1 MIARPWAVD
10 HDGAMAGDDSGG
22 GPSERDAGPDLGVVD
37 GGFADGDDT
46 EADDVTYTIDELS
59 ALTGVP
65 SRTIRFYQSKGTLP
79 APERRGR
86 VAVYRAEH
94 VDRLRVIAELQ
105 DRGLR
110 LDAIRDVLEQVER
123 GGDSLHGWL
132 GLGERLQAPWT
143 DDRPLVVDQA
153 ELLRRLGV
161 DGSSDDDGGG
171 ASGDAARGN
180 RPGLIGEL
188 ERAGL
193 IRREGHS
200 LPATFVIPSPELLDI
215 VVQLDAAGI
224 DIPTAFGAGEILRHR
239 LAKAADE
246 LVGFFDGQTGRGF
259 AGTADVEELIG
270 AVDALRPLGSRAV
283 QLIFA
288 QEMERALRSFVESG
302 QAIRPRGESAG
313 SAGSGDGHRH
323 SSSRRRRR

>member
-1 MIARPWAVD
+1 MVD
-10 HDGAMAGDDSGG
+10 DDSGG
-22 GPSERDAGPDLGVVD
+22 GRADRGAGPDLGVVGEAAGDRPD
-37 GGFADGDDT
+37 GADDGRQVDGDP
-46 EADDVTYTIDELS
+46 AGGPGDDVTYTIDELS

-123 GGDSLHGWL
+123 GGDSLYGWL
-132 GLGERLQAPWT
+132 GLGERLRAPWT
-143 DDRPLVVDQA
+143 DDRPLVVDQD
-153 ELLRRLGV
+153 ELLRRLGIAG
-161 DGSSDDDGGG
+161 DHAEG
-171 ASGDAARGN
+171 ADERPN

-224 DIPTAFGAGEILRHR
+224 DIPTAFGAGEILRRR

-259 AGTADVEELIG
+259 AGTADVDELIG

-302 QAIRPRGESAG
+302 QAIRPRGESSG
-313 SAGSGDGHRH
+313 SGGSGDGHRH
-323 SSSRRRRR
+323 GSSRRRRR

>member
-10 HDGAMAGDDSGG
+10 HDGAMAEDDSGG
-22 GPSERDAGPDLGVVD
+22 GPSERDAG
-37 GGFADGDDT
+37 
-46 EADDVTYTIDELS
+46 
-59 ALTGVP
+59 
-65 SRTIRFYQSKGTLP
+65 
-79 APERRGR
+79 
-86 VAVYRAEH
+86 H

>member
-1 MIARPWAVD
+1 MVD
-10 HDGAMAGDDSGG
+10 DDSGG
-22 GPSERDAGPDLGVVD
+22 GSSDRDAGPGREVLDATID
-37 GGFADGDDT
+37 DPSDGDPAGGGPGDGDPSDGDQVD
-46 EADDVTYTIDELS
+46 EVTYTIDELS

-110 LDAIRDVLEQVER
+110 LDAIRDVLQQVER

-153 ELLRRLGV
+153 ELLRRLGLA
-161 DGSSDDDGGG
+161 GDDAEGTD
-171 ASGDAARGN
+171 DRPN

-215 VVQLDAAGI
+215 VVQLDDAGI
-224 DIPTAFGAGEILRHR
+224 DVPTAFGAGEILRHR

-259 AGTADVEELIG
+259 AGTADVDELIG

-288 QEMERALRSFVESG
+288 QEMERALRAFVESG
-302 QAIRPRGESAG
+302 QAIRPRGESSG
-313 SAGSGDGHRH
+313 SGGSGDGHRH
-323 SSSRRRRR
+323 GSSRRRRR